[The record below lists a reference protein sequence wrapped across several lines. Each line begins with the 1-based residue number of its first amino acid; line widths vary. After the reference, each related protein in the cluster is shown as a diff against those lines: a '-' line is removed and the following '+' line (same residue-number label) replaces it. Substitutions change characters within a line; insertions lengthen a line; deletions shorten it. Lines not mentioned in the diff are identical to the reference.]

1 MQNHTVGSTL
11 QKEIDAAWALDTNT
25 LYGMLGE
32 EARDPARAIVA
43 IHNREMIESN
53 DFQAALPAQ
62 DVVSGEERFRRLWQ
76 AVKEQ
81 VCKFHAQSTGSEEG
95 KDLVSLI
102 VAALV
107 AAGNVASPL
116 LIVAITLAVK
126 LGLDKLCEA

>member
-1 MQNHTVGSTL
+1 MQNQTVGGSL
-11 QKEIDAAWALDTNT
+11 QQEIDAAWALDTNA

-32 EARDPARAIVA
+32 ETRDLARAIVT
-43 IHNREMIESN
+43 IHKRSSMKSN
-53 DFQAALPAQ
+53 NFQAAPVAQ